1 MATLGP
7 CLAKGGVDPTSLLLV
22 SVLPSED
29 GASIEYRMRE
39 GSVDFH
45 ATARRSTPDIG
56 VDEAGA
62 KLKGMWCTLSKQ
74 PFVLTGGDKIVPAL
88 GRPFWRIAFLA
99 GRIPYEAAVDA
110 ETSKVL
116 WIEWNAG
123 PGAGPTPFPDEKV
136 ARTRWEIE
144 QDVLRYV
151 NLVRQGRPVAL
162 HGIGPPIRGV
172 VLARFD
178 TAVNGLRTFPETCGL
193 TVEFMGQ
200 SGRFVGFS
208 GPRDAVS
215 YPDPQPKVTGEDL
228 QARIRKAQEVEA
240 ERYRRQYGVTT
251 GAPKWDLY
259 PDLGY
264 YEVHGAMKLV
274 WRAKVYYAMMNPG
287 GTSNKLWMS
296 YHPILIDAATGET
309 VHYSLW
315 PGGD

>member
-1 MATLGP
+1 MRRVLARRVSNPVALLAIAVALTAAGLWWSTSRTPHWAPLRSRVIVCAQEERHKTGLWPESMATLGP

-178 TAVNGLRTFPETCGL
+178 TAVNGLRTFPETCG
-193 TVEFMGQ
+193 
-200 SGRFVGFS
+200 
-208 GPRDAVS
+208 
-215 YPDPQPKVTGEDL
+215 
-228 QARIRKAQEVEA
+228 
-240 ERYRRQYGVTT
+240 
-251 GAPKWDLY
+251 
-259 PDLGY
+259 
-264 YEVHGAMKLV
+264 
-274 WRAKVYYAMMNPG
+274 
-287 GTSNKLWMS
+287 
-296 YHPILIDAATGET
+296 
-309 VHYSLW
+309 
-315 PGGD
+315 